1 MNKIAIYIHVPFCIK
16 KCNYCDFVSFPLC
29 NNYDEDLL
37 SFYIKE
43 LSLYRE
49 LIGNRYVETLYFG
62 GGTPSLMSS
71 QFIEKIIECIYEN
84 FTVCNNP
91 EITLEVNP
99 KTVDEQKLKDFYT
112 AGVNRLSIGIQS
124 FDDNELCFLGR
135 VHNSYDAKKTI
146 ELATKYFDNI
156 NCDFIYAIPNQSFET
171 WQKNLVEISK
181 LPVQHLSIYQL
192 IIEPKTP
199 IYSNLKKRIIRPID
213 DNLAVKMFEY
223 TNKFFKKTFPQYE
236 ISNYAK
242 PKFQSRHNLNYWDGG
257 DYIGIGVSAVSRF
270 KLENK
275 FYGVDNEKKINLW
288 QNRVA
293 ENKIPFYK
301 ISKFARAKELLIMGL
316 RKNSGIDI
324 SNFNFITDT
333 DFWDIVDKNKV
344 LNFCKMKF
352 LHLSNTHLKP
362 LIKGRNILNSIIEQI
377 VK

>member
-1 MNKIAIYIHVPFCIK
+1 MSKIAIYIHIPFCIK
-16 KCNYCDFVSFPLC
+16 KCNYCDFISFPIC
-29 NNYDEDLL
+29 NNYDDSLL

-49 LIGNRYVETLYFG
+49 LIGNRYVETIYFG
-62 GGTPSLMSS
+62 GGTPSLMSAK
-71 QFIEKIIECIYEN
+71 FIEKIIEYIYEN
-84 FTVCNNP
+84 FIVVDNP

-124 FDDNELCFLGR
+124 FDNMELSFLGR
-135 VHNSYDAKKTI
+135 IYNSYDAKKTI

-156 NCDFIYAIPNQSFET
+156 NCDFIYAISNQSFEI
-171 WQKNLVEISK
+171 WQKKLVEISK

-192 IIEPKTP
+192 IIEPKTAL
-199 IYSNLKKRIIRPID
+199 YNDVKKGIIKPID
-213 DNLAVKMFEY
+213 DNVAIKMFEY
-223 TNKFFKKTFPQYE
+223 TNKFLKHIFPQYE

-242 PKFQSRHNLNYWDGG
+242 SKFQSRHNLNYWNGG

-275 FYGVDNEKKINLW
+275 FCGVDNEKKINLW
-288 QNRVA
+288 QNRVSK
-293 ENKIPFYK
+293 NKIPFYK
-301 ISKFARAKELLIMGL
+301 ISKKTRAKELLIMGL

-324 SNFNFITDT
+324 LNFNFITGS

-344 LNFCKMKF
+344 LNLCKMKF
-352 LHLSNTHLKP
+352 LHLSKNNIKI
-362 LIKGRNILNSIIEQI
+362 LIKGRNILNSIIKQI